1 MYGVGFQYKKVSQL
15 VPFLFYLFGS
25 SLFLQFLQFLVCV
38 TACKDKQK
46 HYDFQNHS
54 GMSVGHSF

>member
-15 VPFLFYLFGS
+15 VHFPFYLFGS
-25 SLFLQFLQFLVCV
+25 LLFLPGVCI

-54 GMSVGHSF
+54 GTSVRHSF